1 MKLIFWCTSAGD
13 SSILVMPTVV
23 LSPAQAFA
31 FCQVLFSSVAVDIIQ
46 QNQTSSVAKVGVA
59 ICVDSITTA
68 YLLTHHLGIVEDP
81 VIITHRS
88 PVSLVVDLHPALTG
102 ILSIHQA
109 NRAVIWTKRENEIL
123 LEPILWYRNIHSL
136 MKFYV
141 YVSWGLQEESIPS
154 RIYQRIDRNM
164 ERKGQC
170 VS

>member
-109 NRAVIWTKRENEIL
+109 NRAVI
-123 LEPILWYRNIHSL
+123 
-136 MKFYV
+136 
-141 YVSWGLQEESIPS
+141 
-154 RIYQRIDRNM
+154 
-164 ERKGQC
+164 
-170 VS
+170 